1 MARYHFIVALMIA
14 SAPAF
19 AADGPSMQTFT
30 PMGFSIGSRVDL
42 SISGKN
48 LADATLW
55 TNLHPAPSIEVAD
68 DGKNKDTRKF
78 RLRLVAGTSPGI
90 YGLRMV
96 GSGGL
101 SNLGL
106 FMVDDL
112 ATVRE
117 AGQHATQPTA
127 QELTLPIA
135 VEGSVETE
143 SYDWFTF
150 TASAGQRLS
159 FDVIAR
165 RLGSPLDPVLR
176 LLDERGRE
184 LAFCDDDASV
194 APDCRFS
201 HHFAEAG
208 SYWLEL
214 RDSRY
219 GGGKEDRY
227 RLRIG
232 DFPLVSAT
240 WPLAVNVKS
249 PKLPTPVGT
258 QLDASR
264 SLDWALPKERTEAI
278 VTLPVRYTKGNASSL
293 MRLLMTDGLEQLEV
307 EPNDKSTAAT
317 PIEIEGGINGRIQI
331 TRDRDFYSFRAK
343 RDQRI
348 AFGSTTRR
356 LGAPT
361 HLRMQVFDAKGKSLA
376 FADDEGIDEPTL
388 VFKALEDGE
397 YRLLVEE
404 LLQQGGDDYVYR
416 IAVQKLGEYF
426 ELTTDSDRYVA
437 AAGGTFKVKVLT
449 DRKRFK
455 NPITLAVVGDDG
467 EEWKLDETRLAGGKG
482 DMTVTVTLPQQ
493 YKSSDVVRFDL
504 VGRDANDK
512 NASPMPVN
520 VMSTVRSQLNGLT
533 FPPPEL
539 TRGLWVA
546 VQGSKKDESPKDDKR
561 DAKK

>member
-1 MARYHFIVALMIA
+1 MMWCAHTL
-14 SAPAF
+14 
-19 AADGPSMQTFT
+19 AADAPSMQTFT
-30 PMGFSIGSRVDL
+30 PMGFAIGSRVDL
-42 SISGKN
+42 SIAGKS
-48 LADATLW
+48 LAGATLW
-55 TNLHPAPSIEVAD
+55 TNLHPAPSVEVAD

-78 RLRLVAGTSPGI
+78 KLRLVAETPSGI

-96 GSGGL
+96 GLGGL

-117 AGQHATQPTA
+117 AGQHATQSTA

-159 FDVIAR
+159 FEVVAR

-176 LLDERGRE
+176 LVDERGRE

-201 HHFAEAG
+201 NVFTEAG
-208 SYWLEL
+208 RYWLEL

-232 DFPLVSAT
+232 DFPLVSAA

-249 PKLPTPVGT
+249 PKLPALVGS
-258 QLDASR
+258 QLDPSR
-264 SLDWALPKERTEAI
+264 SLDWALSKETHEAI
-278 VTLPVRYTKGNASSL
+278 VTLPVRYAQGDASSL
-293 MRLLMTDGLEQLEV
+293 VRVLMTDGLEQLEA
-307 EPNDKSTAAT
+307 EPNDKTEAAT
-317 PIEIEGGINGRIQI
+317 PIEIEGGINGRIA
-331 TRDRDFYSFRAK
+331 TTHDRDFYTFRAK

-376 FADDEGIDEPTL
+376 SADDEGIDEPTL
-388 VFKALEDGE
+388 VFKAPEDGE
-397 YRLLVEE
+397 YRLSVEE

-416 IAVQKLGEYF
+416 IAVTKLGETF

-437 AAGGTFKVKVLT
+437 AAGGTFTVKVLT

-455 NPITLAVVGDDG
+455 NPITLSVVGDDG
-467 EEWKLDETRLAGGKG
+467 EEWKLDETRLAGGKS
-482 DMTVTVTLPQQ
+482 DMSVNITLPKQ
-493 YKSSDVVRFDL
+493 YKSGDVVRIDL
-504 VGRDANDK
+504 VGRDANAK
-512 NASPMPVN
+512 SASPMPVN
-520 VMSTVRSQLNGLT
+520 AMSSVRSQLNGLT

-546 VQGSKKDESPKDDKR
+546 VQGAKKAESSKDDKR